1 MHHLNPVNPAL
12 MTDWLA
18 TWGYLGVFGLVFIGN
33 IGIPV
38 PEETVLLVA
47 GFMAGRGE
55 LELRTL
61 YLVGIFSAVSGDCFG
76 FGWGR
81 IGGQRLFARLSQRF
95 RFVRERYDRLQVF
108 FQTHGSKAVF
118 MARFVAGA
126 RFLAG
131 PMAGAAGMPFLRFL
145 GWNLLG
151 AFVWCTLVITVGYL
165 VGDELEWVERV
176 AHRASHWIEFA
187 VVLALAAGF
196 LYWWRERQQSD
207 SQS

>member
-1 MHHLNPVNPAL
+1 MHHLNPAQ

-61 YLVGIFSAVSGDCFG
+61 YLVGILSAVSGDCFG

-81 IGGQRLFARLSQRF
+81 IGGQRLFERLAQRF
-95 RFVRERYDRLQVF
+95 RFVRVRYDRLQEF
-108 FQTHGSKAVF
+108 FKTHGSKAVF

-131 PMAGAAGMPFLRFL
+131 PMAGAAGMPFWRFL

-176 AHRASHWIEFA
+176 AHRASHWIEVALILA
-187 VVLALAAGF
+187 VAGAF
-196 LYWWRERQQSD
+196 FYWWRERQQSA
-207 SQS
+207 SRP

>member
-1 MHHLNPVNPAL
+1 

-61 YLVGIFSAVSGDCFG
+61 YLVGILSAVSGDCFG

-81 IGGQRLFARLSQRF
+81 IGGQRLFERLAQRC
-95 RFVRERYDRLQVF
+95 RFVRVRYDRLQEF
-108 FQTHGSKAVF
+108 FKTHGSKAVF

-131 PMAGAAGMPFLRFL
+131 PMAGAAGMPFWRFL

-176 AHRASHWIEFA
+176 AHRAGHWIEVA
-187 VVLALAAGF
+187 LILAAAGAF
-196 LYWWRERQQSD
+196 FYWWRERQQSA
-207 SQS
+207 SRP